1 MSIVKCQLL
10 NVIPMR
16 FIYTKAFAIFAACVV
31 GLAFLVFLQ
40 TRGWLDPIRTAFLNT
55 PRPAVAVVNG
65 VASPVKNFFTT
76 IYQLNKINNENAQLR
91 NQVILLQQQLVDENE
106 QNLENQA
113 LRAELG
119 FVKNTTLPLVSC
131 GVLSENPLGQTDALV
146 LNCGTRQGVDNG
158 QAVISQGY
166 LVGKIIYAGPD
177 SSTALLI
184 TDSNF
189 STDAR
194 ISQTNST
201 ALVKGSFGSGLIL
214 DQVQQTS
221 DLQKGWLVVTAG
233 INAKIPKNIL
243 IGQVSDILSSS
254 NDLFKRAALISPID
268 FDNLQF
274 VFVVKQ

>member
-1 MSIVKCQLL
+1 
-10 NVIPMR
+10 MR
-16 FIYTKAFAIFAACVV
+16 FIYTKTFAIFSACVLA
-31 GLAFLVFLQ
+31 LAFLTFLQ
-40 TRGWLDPIRTAFLNT
+40 IKGWLDPIRTAFLNA
-55 PRPAVAVVNG
+55 PRPVVALAND
-65 VASPVKNFFTT
+65 VASPVRIFFST
-76 IYQLNKINNENAQLR
+76 IYQLNKISQENAQLR
-91 NQVILLQQQLVDENE
+91 SRVMQLQQSLVNSN
-106 QNLENQA
+106 QQSLENQA

-119 FVKNTTLPLVSC
+119 FVKNTTQPLAAC
-131 GVLSENPLGQTDALV
+131 TVLSENPFGQTDALV
-146 LNCGTRQGVDNG
+146 LNCGVKDGVDIG

-177 SSTALLI
+177 SSAALLI

-194 ISQTNST
+194 VSQTNAT
-201 ALVKGSFGSGLIL
+201 ALVRGSFGSGLIL

-243 IGQVSDILSSS
+243 IGQVSDILSSG

-268 FDNLQF
+268 FANLQF
-274 VFVVKQ
+274 VFVVK

>member
-1 MSIVKCQLL
+1 
-10 NVIPMR
+10 MR
-16 FIYTKAFAIFAACVV
+16 FIYTKAFAIFAACVL

-40 TRGWLDPIRTAFLNT
+40 FKGWLDPVRMAFLEA
-55 PRPAVAVVNG
+55 PRPVVVLVNG
-65 VASPVKNFFTT
+65 VTSPVKIFFST
-76 IYQLNKINNENAQLR
+76 IYQLDKISQENGRLRAQVLELEQDLVDR
-91 NQVILLQQQLVDENE
+91 NQQS
-106 QNLENQA
+106 LENQA

-119 FVKNTTLPLVSC
+119 FVKNTSQPLAAC
-131 GVLSENPLGQTDALV
+131 TVLSGNPFGQTDVLV
-146 LNCGTRQGVDNG
+146 LNCGNRDGINEG

-166 LVGKIIYAGPD
+166 LVGKINWVGPD

-194 ISQTNST
+194 ISQTNAT

-243 IGQVSDILSSS
+243 IGQVSDILSSD
-254 NDLFKRAALISPID
+254 NDLFKTAALLSPID

>member
-1 MSIVKCQLL
+1 
-10 NVIPMR
+10 MR
-16 FIYTKAFAIFAACVV
+16 FIYTKAFAIFAACIL

-40 TRGWLDPIRTAFLNT
+40 IRGWLDPIRIAFLEA
-55 PRPAVAVVNG
+55 PRPVVVLANDI
-65 VASPVKNFFTT
+65 ALPVKTFFST
-76 IYQLNKINNENAQLR
+76 IYQLNNISRENSQLR
-91 NQVILLQQQLVDENE
+91 AQVEQLEKELVDRNQQSLENE
-106 QNLENQA
+106 A
-113 LRAELG
+113 FRAELG
-119 FVKNTTLPLVSC
+119 FVKNTTQPLVAC
-131 GVLSENPLGQTDALV
+131 TVLSENSFGQTNALV
-146 LNCGTRQGVDNG
+146 LNCGTHDGVDNG
-158 QAVISQGY
+158 QAVVSQGY

-194 ISQTNST
+194 ISQTNAT
-201 ALVKGSFGSGLIL
+201 ALVKGSFNSGLIL
-214 DQVQQTS
+214 DQVPQTS

-243 IGQVSDILSSS
+243 IGQVSDILSSG
-254 NDLFKRAALISPID
+254 NDLFKRAAVLSPID

>member
-1 MSIVKCQLL
+1 
-10 NVIPMR
+10 MR
-16 FIYTKAFAIFAACVV
+16 FIYTKAFAIFAACVF

-40 TRGWLDPIRTAFLNT
+40 VKGWLDPIRIAFLEA
-55 PRPAVAVVNG
+55 PRPIVALANG
-65 VASPVKNFFTT
+65 VTSPVKNFFST
-76 IYQLNKINNENAQLR
+76 IYQLNKISQENSQLTS
-91 NQVILLQQQLVDENE
+91 QVMKLQQQLVD
-106 QNLENQA
+106 QNQQSLENQA

-119 FVKNTTLPLVSC
+119 FVKNTTQPLAAC
-131 GVLSENPLGQTDALV
+131 TVLSENPYGQTDALV
-146 LNCGTRQGVDNG
+146 LNCGSKDGVDEG

-194 ISQTNST
+194 VSQTNAT
-201 ALVKGSFGSGLIL
+201 ALVRGSFGSGLIL

-233 INAKIPKNIL
+233 ISAKIPKNIL
-243 IGQVSDILSSS
+243 IGQVSDILSAN
-254 NDLFKRAALISPID
+254 NDLFKRAALLSPID

-274 VFVVKQ
+274 VFVVKE

>member
-1 MSIVKCQLL
+1 
-10 NVIPMR
+10 
-16 FIYTKAFAIFAACVV
+16 
-31 GLAFLVFLQ
+31 LVFLQ
-40 TRGWLDPIRTAFLNT
+40 VKGWLDPIKIAFLEA
-55 PRPAVAVVNG
+55 PRPVVALISG
-65 VASPVKNFFTT
+65 VTSPVKNFFLT
-76 IYQLNKINNENAQLR
+76 IYQLDKINKENGQLKTR
-91 NQVILLQQQLVDENE
+91 VLELQQELVDENQ

-119 FVKNTTLPLVSC
+119 FAKNTALSLAACT
-131 GVLSENPLGQTDALV
+131 VLSENPFGQTDALV
-146 LNCGTRQGVDNG
+146 LNCGANDGVATG

-194 ISQTNST
+194 ISQTNVT
-201 ALVKGSFGSGLIL
+201 ALVRGSFGSGLIL

-233 INAKIPKNIL
+233 INAQIPKNIL
-243 IGQVSDILSSS
+243 IGQVSDILSSD
-254 NDLFKRAALISPID
+254 NDLFKRAALLSPID
-268 FDNLQF
+268 FNNLQF

>member
-1 MSIVKCQLL
+1 
-10 NVIPMR
+10 MR
-16 FIYTKAFAIFAACVV
+16 FIYTKAFAIFAACVL
-31 GLAFLVFLQ
+31 GLVFLVFLQ
-40 TRGWLDPIRTAFLNT
+40 ARGWLDPVRIAFLEA
-55 PRPAVAVVNG
+55 PRPVAALANG
-65 VASPVKNFFTT
+65 VTSPVKSFFST
-76 IYQLNKINNENAQLR
+76 IYQLNKINRDNGRLR
-91 NQVILLQQQLVDENE
+91 ARVLELQQDLADEN
-106 QNLENQA
+106 QQSLENQA

-119 FVKNTTLPLVSC
+119 FVKNTSQPLAAC
-131 GVLSENPLGQTDALV
+131 TVLSENPFGQTNALV
-146 LNCGTRQGVDNG
+146 LNCGSRNGVNEG

-166 LVGKIIYAGPD
+166 LVGKIIYAGPA
-177 SSTALLI
+177 SATALLI

-194 ISQTNST
+194 VSQTNAT
-201 ALVKGSFGSGLIL
+201 ALVRGSFNSGLIL

-243 IGQVSDILSSS
+243 IGQVSDILSSG